1 MMNFTNPYAGL
12 LSPEEN
18 QQSNSNMLLNLG
30 LGLLQNSGPSR
41 NPVGFGQVLGQ
52 SGLQALQ
59 QQQQFAPQ
67 LFGAKLQKLKLDEM
81 QRIAPIKA
89 ALTNQITQQPG
100 LLGGTPGPSGGLLGG
115 NIHPMMALGAI
126 SDDPGMLK
134 LGEEYQKQRGYE
146 NVTQDDYGNWWGL
159 NKSTMKVEQIPQGG
173 DFTKFK
179 TVEGTGATG
188 LPEKQLVNP
197 AAYKGKSVISIPGAP
212 PTGYRYQN
220 GPQGQTLAPI
230 TGGPADQLT
239 TEQKNLLTESEK
251 TVSLV
256 SKLKDNF
263 KDEYVGVKGSLG
275 RANDQYTSQV
285 FSGAG
290 DPDRVKFT
298 TDAASLTNNYI
309 KLVTGATVGQGQETT
324 RLMKAVP
331 NPGDSPLVYKAKLE
345 EMENNLKELPD
356 IIKRSKD
363 LAQSVPGPKKPAKAS
378 APDINALLKKYGG

>member
-1 MMNFTNPYAGL
+1 MDSTNPYAGL

-18 QQSNSNMLLNLG
+18 QQANSNMLLHLG

-41 NPVGFGQVLGQ
+41 FPVGFGQVLGQ

-67 LFGAKLQKLKLDEM
+67 LLGAKLQKMKLDEM
-81 QRIAPIKA
+81 QRIAPVKA
-89 ALTNQITQQPG
+89 ALTQQITQQPG
-100 LLGGTPGPSGGLLGG
+100 LISGGTPGASGGLMGG
-115 NIHPMMALGAI
+115 SIHPMMALGAI

-188 LPEKQLVNP
+188 FPEKQLVNP
-197 AAYKGKSVISIPGAP
+197 AAYKGQSTISIPGSP
-212 PTGYRYQN
+212 PSGYRYQD
-220 GPQGQTLAPI
+220 GPQGKTLAPI
-230 TGGPADQLT
+230 SGGPADQLT

-256 SKLKDNF
+256 SKLKENF

-285 FSGAG
+285 YSGAG
-290 DPDRVKFT
+290 DPNRVKFT

-345 EMENNLKELPD
+345 EMEKNLKELPD

-363 LAQSVPGPKKPAKAS
+363 LAQTGTAPAKTP
-378 APDINALLKKYGG
+378 APKVRKYNPATGKIE